1 MRVGR
6 GWGGLAPGLRASPG
20 AGCGEIDVDGNS
32 GGLYGLGRAL
42 SGRGGL
48 QELSKAVAEL
58 RDGVAKGEEAI
69 EQHGTCEV
77 EGVTGDIEASI
88 ENRRLLTSQGQ

>member
-1 MRVGR
+1 
-6 GWGGLAPGLRASPG
+6 
-20 AGCGEIDVDGNS
+20 
-32 GGLYGLGRAL
+32 
-42 SGRGGL
+42 L

-88 ENRRLLTSQGQ
+88 ENRRLLASQGQ